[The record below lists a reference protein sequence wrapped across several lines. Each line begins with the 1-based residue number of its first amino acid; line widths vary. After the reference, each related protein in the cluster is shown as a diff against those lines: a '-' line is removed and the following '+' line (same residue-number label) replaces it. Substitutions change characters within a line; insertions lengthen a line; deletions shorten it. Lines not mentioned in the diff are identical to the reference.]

1 MKVIGIEEIKK
12 LNNDGNVYVIF
23 PGTIKNEAQN
33 YI

>member
-23 PGTIKNEAQN
+23 PGYERMLKKI
-33 YI
+33 